1 MKNQNPKRLTNAA
14 SIFVISLASVPVISA
29 NENPFAVQEYQPSS
43 TSEKKIAHG
52 RCGMSGGSWEGRCG
66 GMMNGMMMGGAMPQG
81 MDPAQLPEAN
91 TTGAKLVTTYCSQC
105 HSLPSPK
112 QHSAAGWPTTVTRM
126 NTRMQWM
133 KNNNSPMNIIA
144 PTETEIATLT
154 AYLQKHA
161 AEAEDMMP
169 SAKQDKQ

>member
-1 MKNQNPKRLTNAA
+1 MKSQKQFTNIA
-14 SIFVISLASVPVISA
+14 SILVIALTSTPAISA

-52 RCGMSGGSWEGRCG
+52 RCGMCGGSWEGRCG
-66 GMMNGMMMGGAMPQG
+66 GMMNGMMMGGAMSQG
-81 MDPAQLPEAN
+81 IDRAQLPGPN
-91 TTGAKLVTTYCSQC
+91 TTGAKLVTKYCSQC